1 MKHKWDIRWEGRHW
15 CYDEFLSRTDLLPE
29 SFRIEAYDGQIGFSD
44 QERLTVL
51 AMLLEN
57 LGLEKSFRFL
67 LDISLQDGEISR
79 QDFDLLK
86 KLIADFV
93 GDELPLL

>member
-15 CYDEFLSRTDLLPE
+15 RDVECFARNDLLPE
-29 SFRIEAYDGQIGFSD
+29 SFRIEVYDGQLGFSD
-44 QERLTVL
+44 QDRLTVL

-93 GDELPLL
+93 VDELPLP